1 MNCKYYPKYVFFQ
14 ILQETMKECSVNI
27 KRLSEPIIK
36 KSIVKVEDITIEDHD
51 DLNAD
56 IYNDSVSSS
65 LKLLF

>member
-1 MNCKYYPKYVFFQ
+1 MRAVNIIHSMFFFQ
-14 ILQETMKECSVNI
+14 LQETMKE
-27 KRLSEPIIK
+27 SEPIIR
-36 KSIVKVEDITIEDHD
+36 KSTVKVEDISIEDHD

>member
-1 MNCKYYPKYVFFQ
+1 
-14 ILQETMKECSVNI
+14 MKECSVHI
-27 KRLSEPIIK
+27 KRLSEPIIR
-36 KSIVKVEDITIEDHD
+36 KSTVKVEDITIEDHD